1 MNYYSVFK
9 TASGEPAKK
18 TLQSAAVP
26 LKMADRINL
35 STTIVLDDQGAP
47 IGMTDIRPA
56 VENALQELFSG
67 KKAKPKQD
75 DRKGSQDLKARILQS
90 INDTIEF
97 YKSHP
102 EVLAV
107 TALIVGGLTIAI
119 FGGDKDLGMPPDFP
133 FE

>member
-1 MNYYSVFK
+1 
-9 TASGEPAKK
+9 
-18 TLQSAAVP
+18 
-26 LKMADRINL
+26 
-35 STTIVLDDQGAP
+35 
-47 IGMTDIRPA
+47 MTDIRPA
-56 VENALQELFSG
+56 VEKALQELFSG

-75 DRKGSQDLKARILQS
+75 DRKGSQDLKARIQQS